1 MLGFTRVAVILGFL
15 MSLKVYCLHGLL
27 SKIRSTQPTGL
38 RRDHINKDVNEGN
51 ATDVTTVENDDFEI
65 IFLMSRAIH

>member
-15 MSLKVYCLHGLL
+15 MSVKVYCLHGLL

-38 RRDHINKDVNEGN
+38 RRDHVNKGVNEGN
-51 ATDVTTVENDDFEI
+51 TTDVTTVENGDFEI
-65 IFLMSRAIH
+65 VFLIRRATH